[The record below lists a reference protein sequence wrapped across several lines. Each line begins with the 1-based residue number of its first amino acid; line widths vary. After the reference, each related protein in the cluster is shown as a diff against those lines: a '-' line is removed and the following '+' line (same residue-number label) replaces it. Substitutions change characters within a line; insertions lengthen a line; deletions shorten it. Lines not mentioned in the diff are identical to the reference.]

1 MSQKALALEAYKEL
15 VDNYESRTSNNC
27 GWNTLRT
34 VKVTL
39 FKEGEQSLPP
49 HWGAKDIAAF
59 VDEKVETLMENIKHT
74 NWGITDSMDEQPLFV
89 RACPLIPRAGVLE
102 SCAAYS
108 MKEVREVATRIIT
121 TMMSPDPSA
130 QPMYDCALIDPYGSV
145 IVQPYIDA
153 DASAV
158 VSPNH
163 YIIMGRDNDGIT
175 AGKDGLKVTIPV
187 QKCTSTIIDLAEL
200 EIDPD
205 LIEIEFVSMVKRDSY
220 PVAHEG
226 NDFSLHDTLRRK
238 YLPQQRTA
246 MVQLRGSDGPRPI
259 GTPPKGVTISGTFH
273 GAERININHIHIV
286 SDNTDEQ
293 LDLMEQALR
302 EGMPEGSVVLHPN
315 GSHLSHH
322 AGQCF
327 KYGVPYIASTVPKV
341 GEQWTQATL
350 GWVVL
355 DNDGTYEPQP
365 YDPLDFTDEFIKGFN
380 IGFTNFAR
388 QHGWLSNHFHQF
400 IGGPIQDP
408 AECAVLAGAHVAWLV
423 NATLSV
429 GFGELRHIPSN
440 TDGSTPL
447 PMATAVA
454 VFGKNSWV
462 EVGSDS
468 ELTENRQSWYMNI
481 ENNPLTIESVD
492 NLLEYVCDMYELDW
506 SSGYGGAKYHD
517 SCNNALDL
525 LSKVKSFMDNPTKTR
540 FKLMISKANMTEN
553 NVHNNG
559 FFFNKFISKTALD
572 WGTDPSRITISPHEF
587 FSIYYAAQDIMSK
600 SPREG
605 KDITPILAL
614 ANSITLKDL
623 KETPI
628 TKMKNIIGESS
639 RYLNAQQRHPSG
651 LYGYHTS
658 STFLP
663 CGKGLD
669 CLRCSEHTSYHAD
682 KKVEKEQQLIQS
694 VTSNLMPTP
703 KSFDAPFPF
712 SDDQVHENAKKTATS
727 FLKSMS
733 KKINDGELVGSIP
746 LAETLAEM
754 FNEGVVTQVAHKY
767 VANIISTFN
776 TEQLTLFSKTKED

>member
-15 VDNYESRTSNNC
+15 VDNYESRTQAI
-27 GWNTLRT
+27 GWNILRT
-34 VKVTL
+34 AKVTL
-39 FKEGEQSLPP
+39 FNEGQQSLPP
-49 HWGAKDIAAF
+49 HWGAKDIASF
-59 VDEKVETLMENIKHT
+59 VESKVNELEEKIKYT
-74 NWGITDSMDEQPLFV
+74 DWGMVDSMEMQPLFV

-108 MKEVREVATRIIT
+108 MEEVREVATRIIT
-121 TMMSPDPSA
+121 TMMSPDPSDK
-130 QPMYDCALIDPYGSV
+130 PMYDCGLIDPYGSV

-163 YIIMGRDNDGIT
+163 YIIMGRDNDGVT

-187 QKCTSTIIDLAEL
+187 SKCPSTILDLAEL
-200 EIDPD
+200 EIDPE
-205 LIEIEFVSMVKRDSY
+205 LIEIEFVSMVNRDSY
-220 PVAHEG
+220 PVTHKG
-226 NDFSLHDTLRRK
+226 DDFSLHGTLRRK

-302 EGMPEGSVVLHPN
+302 EGMPDGSVVLHPN

-322 AGQCF
+322 AGQCL
-327 KYGVPYIASTVPKV
+327 KYGVPYIASDSPQV
-341 GEQWTQATL
+341 GEQWTQAAL

-355 DNDGTYEPQP
+355 DNEGTFEPQP
-365 YDPLDFTDEFIKGFN
+365 YDPMDYADEFIKGFN

-388 QHGWLSNHFHQF
+388 QQGWLSNHFHQF

-408 AECAVLAGAHVAWLV
+408 AECAVLAGAYVAWLV

-429 GFGELRHIPSN
+429 GFGELRHIPAN
-440 TDGSTPL
+440 TDGATAL

-454 VFGKNSWV
+454 VFGKDSWV
-462 EVGSDS
+462 KVGNKDY
-468 ELTENRQSWYMNI
+468 LTESRQSWYMNI

-492 NLLEYVCDMYELDW
+492 HLLQYVCDAYTLDW
-506 SSGYGGAKYHD
+506 SSGYGGGKYLT
-517 SCNNALDL
+517 SCTNALEL
-525 LSKVKSFMDNPTKTR
+525 LSKVQLFMKNPSKPR
-540 FKLMISKANMTEN
+540 FHSMISRANMTEN

-559 FFFNKFISKTALD
+559 FFFNKFISKHALD
-572 WGTDPSRITISPHEF
+572 WGTDPTNIHLNPDYF
-587 FSIYYAAQDIMSK
+587 FTIYYAAQDIMSK

-605 KDITPILAL
+605 KNITPILAL

-623 KETPI
+623 KESPI
-628 TKMKNIIGESS
+628 TEMKNIIGEAAK
-639 RYLNAQQRHPSG
+639 YLTPNQLHPSG
-651 LYGYHTS
+651 MYGYYNS
-658 STFLP
+658 KAFIP
-663 CGKGLD
+663 CGKSNCGK
-669 CLRCSEHTSYHAD
+669 CEENISHFEA
-682 KKVEKEQQLIQS
+682 EAKEAEAKLIQS
-694 VTSNLMPTP
+694 VTSGMLPTDIHY
-703 KSFDAPFPF
+703 DAPFPY
-712 SDDQVHENAKKTATS
+712 SDDQVHSNAKKSATK

-733 KKINDGELVGSIP
+733 KQINDGELVGSLA
-746 LAETLAEM
+746 LAETLAEL
-754 FNEGVVTQVAHKY
+754 FNQGVIATHSHKY

-776 TEQLTLFSKTKED
+776 TEQLKVFSEAKED